1 LFALI
6 YTKYSYYPIILRLAL
21 HQLSRKR
28 KTLKLLAIVELQLK
42 SKMPKSTHSL
52 SHYSASLSRYAP
64 RSNEFKALK
73 FTLIGFIILNIFLS
87 IWVCIYITDQAE
99 WERSAANDDP
109 EKREAVNTWT
119 IWSMTVV
126 IFADVASLVLLYG
139 VWKDNKKWLMVLCVL
154 AFLFSIYGISS
165 VYTRGSITCFVV
177 PFVIATLAI
186 IMIWMVRE
194 EERQYEVAR
203 GQTLRTG
210 VKKY

>member
-1 LFALI
+1 
-6 YTKYSYYPIILRLAL
+6 
-21 HQLSRKR
+21 
-28 KTLKLLAIVELQLK
+28 
-42 SKMPKSTHSL
+42 MPKSSHSL

-73 FTLIGFIILNIFLS
+73 FTLIGFIVLNIFTS
-87 IWVCIYITDQAE
+87 IWVCIYIINQAE
-99 WERSAANDDP
+99 WERNAANDDP
-109 EKREAVNTWT
+109 EKREAVTTWT

-126 IFADVASLVLLYG
+126 IFADCASVVFLFG
-139 VWKDNKKWLMVLCVL
+139 VWRDSKIWIIALSVL

-177 PFVIATLAI
+177 PFVIATLAL
-186 IMIWMVRE
+186 IMLWMVKE

-203 GQTLRTG
+203 GPTLRTG